1 MSELVGWSANHRN
14 SCPPQPDLET
24 NNQAMIETVTGPVVL
39 IPALSPD
46 GRLVGL
52 VHELRACDLTHV
64 IIVDD
69 GSSAS
74 CAPIFEELAAIP
86 GCTVLHHDVN
96 RGKGHALKTGMRF
109 FAQAYPDSV
118 GLVSA
123 DCDGQH
129 KAVDIKRV
137 ADELVSHPRDL
148 ILGAREFPKH
158 TVPLRSRFGNT
169 LTRVLFRLLTGL
181 AVADTQTGLRGIPAS
196 EMELF
201 ESLKG
206 EHFEYE
212 LSMLLACKQHNIA
225 IRQLK
230 IATIYLDE
238 NSGSHFNPF
247 LDSIKIYLV
256 LLKFVSSSLI
266 SFAVDY
272 GSFLLLLGVLG
283 QVLTPNLTVFWAG
296 IGARVISS
304 TVNYTVNR
312 TTVFKSA
319 ARLSTLRYYGLCVVL
334 MLVSSGSV
342 TLLHAIA
349 GGGAWFFKI
358 IVDSLL
364 FVASFTVQREWVFAK
379 RADRE

>member
-1 MSELVGWSANHRN
+1 
-14 SCPPQPDLET
+14 
-24 NNQAMIETVTGPVVL
+24 MIETVTGPVVL

-46 GRLVGL
+46 GRLVEL
-52 VHELRACDLTHV
+52 VHQLHDCGLPHV

-69 GSSAS
+69 GSGAA
-74 CAPIFEELAAIP
+74 CAPVFEELAATP
-86 GCTVLHHDVN
+86 GCSVLHHEVN
-96 RGKGHALKTGMRF
+96 LGKGRALKTGMRC

-118 GLVSA
+118 GLVTA

-129 KAVDIKRV
+129 KAADILRI
-137 ADELVSHPRDL
+137 ADELVAHPGDL

-169 LTRVLFRLLTGL
+169 LTRALFRALTGL
-181 AVADTQTGLRGIPAS
+181 AVTDTQTGLRGIPAS
-196 EMELF
+196 QLELF

-212 LSMLLACKQHNIA
+212 LSMLLACKQHGIA

-238 NSGSHFNPF
+238 NSGSHFNPL
-247 LDSIKIYLV
+247 LDSAKIYLV
-256 LLKFVSSSLI
+256 LLKFMSSSLV

-283 QVLTPNLTVFWAG
+283 HFLTPNSTVFWAG
-296 IGARVISS
+296 IGSRLISS
-304 TVNYTVNR
+304 TVNYALNR
-312 TTVFKSA
+312 VAVFKSD
-319 ARLSTLRYYGLCVVL
+319 ARLSPLRYYALAAAL
-334 MLVSSGSV
+334 MLVSSGAV
-342 TLLHAIA
+342 TLLHAVA

-379 RADRE
+379 RVNPPES